1 MVAEKKNDR
10 WIDCRWCGSVT
21 RTFWEGSGDE
31 LCLACKRVV
40 NGKRNDTRTPGDVE
54 DTDELKSD
62 T

>member
-10 WIDCRWCGSVT
+10 WIDCPWCGSVT

-40 NGKRNDTRTPGDVE
+40 NGKRNDTRTPGDGE
-54 DTDELKSD
+54 DTD
-62 T
+62 

>member
-10 WIDCRWCGSVT
+10 WVDCPWCGSVT
-21 RTFWEGSGDE
+21 RTFWEGDEE

-40 NGKRNDTRTPGDVE
+40 NEKRNNIRPPRNGE
-54 DTDELKSD
+54 DADELKSD